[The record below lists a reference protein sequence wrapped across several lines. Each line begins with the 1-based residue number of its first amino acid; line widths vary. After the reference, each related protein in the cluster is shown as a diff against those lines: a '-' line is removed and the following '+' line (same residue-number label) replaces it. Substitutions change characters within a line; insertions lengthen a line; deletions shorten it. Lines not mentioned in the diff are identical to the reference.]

1 VAEKNNPKTPPG
13 PKPAPE
19 WATAEQVQKFL
30 DRAKR
35 ILLLY
40 MPVSKTIH

>member
-1 VAEKNNPKTPPG
+1 VPEKNNPKIPPA
-13 PKPAPE
+13 PKPGTE

>member
-1 VAEKNNPKTPPG
+1 VAEKYNPKVPLG
-13 PKPAPE
+13 LKLAPE
-19 WATAEQVQKFL
+19 WATTEQIQKFL